1 LNVVHSDDK
10 HAGQASRNTLPKY
23 ARLTRPIEFK
33 RVFTKPAVCADEC
46 FKVLARR
53 NNANRPRLGM
63 AVSRQVDRRAV
74 GRNRIKR
81 LIRESFRQRFA
92 DGGPAVDFVVLPR
105 HASATI
111 SNRRLRLSLDRL
123 WTRTMARLAET
134 PQQPG
139 AEQEKKSAT
148 LRP

>member
-10 HAGQASRNTLPKY
+10 QVGETARHILPKH
-23 ARLTRPIEFK
+23 ARLTRPAEFK

-53 NNANRPRLGM
+53 SDANRPRLGM

-81 LIRESFRQRFA
+81 LIRESFRQQFS
-92 DGGPAVDFVVLPR
+92 DSGPAVDFVVLPR
-105 HASATI
+105 QASATI

-123 WTRTMARLAET
+123 WMRVMARLGEA
-134 PQQPG
+134 PQQAT
-139 AEQEKKSAT
+139 AEREK
-148 LRP
+148 